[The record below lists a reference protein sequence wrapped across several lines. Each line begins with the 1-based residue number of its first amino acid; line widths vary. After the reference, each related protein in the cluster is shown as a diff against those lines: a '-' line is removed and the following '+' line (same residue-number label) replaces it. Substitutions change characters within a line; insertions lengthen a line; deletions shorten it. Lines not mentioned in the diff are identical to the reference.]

1 MTQSGIDMPNLDVS
15 YVSSVSFYF
24 LIVFGLNQLQP
35 LIVDDGED
43 DDGVKALDQAKHNM
57 AGAMNPMGQQGGLMS
72 AANQGK

>member
-35 LIVDDGED
+35 LIVDED
-43 DDGVKALDQAKHNM
+43 DSEDSLKALDQNNKNM
-57 AGAMNPMGQQGGLMS
+57 AGAMNPMGQAGGLMG